1 MAFLD
6 NSGDIILDAVLTDLG
21 REKMATGDFS
31 VSYFALGDD
40 EIDYSLYNK
49 NHPSG
54 SAYYDL
60 EILQTPILEAF
71 TGTNAAING
80 GLLTSTATDIL
91 YMPTLKINTKMN
103 SSNSSVII
111 PDSVLARSGQ
121 IVWLTDSSNDN
132 RSSTTVGDTL
142 DSTTTKQIKYLNGA
156 GTSKFL
162 LVEDGLDTTVY
173 KATSANTTSL
183 LAGNSLLNSNYY
195 IHYDNRFVD
204 TIYGATLDSKFDNT
218 SEGNAGTVSVT
229 MASARS
235 ATFDL
240 ALENYST
247 ARIPAP
253 TNQVY
258 YSPSNSTSDTDIS
271 EIAGPRGNFCA
282 FTLSP
287 KSDLGDKY
295 SLFGNTATIN
305 DVACEYIDTNIYLEG
320 TTTGATLQIPVRIVR
335 LAIS

>member
-1 MAFLD
+1 
-6 NSGDIILDAVLTDLG
+6 
-21 REKMATGDFS
+21 
-31 VSYFALGDD
+31 
-40 EIDYSLYNK
+40 
-49 NHPSG
+49 
-54 SAYYDL
+54 
-60 EILQTPILEAF
+60 
-71 TGTNAAING
+71 
-80 GLLTSTATDIL
+80 
-91 YMPTLKINTKMN
+91 
-103 SSNSSVII
+103 
-111 PDSVLARSGQ
+111 
-121 IVWLTDSSNDN
+121 
-132 RSSTTVGDTL
+132 
-142 DSTTTKQIKYLNGA
+142 
-156 GTSKFL
+156 
-162 LVEDGLDTTVY
+162 
-173 KATSANTTSL
+173 
-183 LAGNSLLNSNYY
+183 
-195 IHYDNRFVD
+195 
-204 TIYGATLDSKFDNT
+204 
-218 SEGNAGTVSVT
+218 

-271 EIAGPRGNFCA
+271 EISGPRGNFCA